1 LFESRRKLKCN
12 AIRMLQKKFE
22 AIEFH
27 DFFDKN
33 FEILKHLEL
42 KKIEGFHARSK
53 RNKTSTPSFDQITI
67 PI

>member
-1 LFESRRKLKCN
+1 
-12 AIRMLQKKFE
+12 MLQKKFE